1 MSALQPVIGSWYRFT
16 EGDVFE
22 IVALDNDDGTI
33 ELQYYDGTIEEMD
46 VEDWNTL
53 CERREIETAAAPED
67 WTGSVDIDG
76 QENDASTDDSWRSVN
91 GG

>member
-1 MSALQPVIGSWYRFT
+1 MSALELVIGNWYRFT
-16 EGDVFE
+16 DGDVFE
-22 IVALDNDDGTI
+22 IVALDADDGTI

-46 VEDWNTL
+46 VEDWNTH

-67 WTGSVDIDG
+67 WSGSVDVDAAD
-76 QENDASTDDSWRSVN
+76 NDASSDESWRSVS